1 MSASA
6 EMMGAGSETAKFT
19 KIQKL
24 AALLIILG
32 PESAAA
38 IMRNLDE
45 HELESV
51 SSEMVKMN
59 LLSHDVQ
66 DEILKEF
73 TEVALT
79 ATTSLRGGADY
90 TQAVL
95 EKALGIFKASNVI
108 TRVAPARVPVAAM
121 QQIVEL
127 EPRQIFNLIK
137 LEQPQTIALILSYL
151 APEKAAQFLAMLRA
165 ELREQVIERLA
176 TLAPTPIEVVEKVVE
191 VINLKLGSKHTRA
204 FNQTGGVKSAASLL
218 NSLDK
223 AASKSLLISIEER
236 NPELGQAIR
245 QKMFTFE
252 DIVSLDPA
260 SMQKILREV
269 DMRDLAVSLKTASE
283 QLKTALLACISKR
296 AAETVA
302 EEMSFMGPLKL
313 RDIEAAQLRIIEV
326 VRKLE
331 NEGEID
337 LGSMKEGKAED
348 VLV

>member
-6 EMMGAGSETAKFT
+6 ENTATSETAKFT

-32 PESAAA
+32 PDSAAS
-38 IMRNLDE
+38 IIRNLDD
-45 HELESV
+45 HEVEAV
-51 SSEMVKMN
+51 SSEMAKMN
-59 LLSHDVQ
+59 LLSQ
-66 DEILKEF
+66 ELQAEILEEF

-79 ATTSLRGGADY
+79 ATTSLRGGVEY
-90 TQAVL
+90 TQTVL
-95 EKALGIFKASNVI
+95 EKSLGLFKASNVI
-108 TRVAPARVPVAAM
+108 TRVAPTRAPVAAM

-137 LEQPQTIALILSYL
+137 HEQPQTIALISSYL
-151 APEKAAQFLAMLRA
+151 TPEKAGQVLTMLRA

-223 AASKSLLISIEER
+223 NVSKTLLISIEER

-252 DIVSLDPA
+252 DIAALDPA
-260 SMQKILREV
+260 SLQKILREV
-269 DMRDLAVSLKTASE
+269 DMRDLAVALKTASE
-283 QLKTALLACISKR
+283 QLKTALLGCISKR

-331 NEGEID
+331 SEGEID
-337 LGSMKEGKAED
+337 LGGMKEGKQDE
-348 VLV
+348 VMV

>member
-1 MSASA
+1 MMS
-6 EMMGAGSETAKFT
+6 AGSETAKFT

-51 SSEMVKMN
+51 SSEMAKMN

-79 ATTSLRGGADY
+79 ATTSLRGGVDY

-223 AASKSLLISIEER
+223 AASKSLLISLEER

-269 DMRDLAVSLKTASE
+269 DMRDLAVSLKTASD

-331 NEGEID
+331 TEGEID
-337 LGSMKEGKAED
+337 LGGMKEGKADD